1 MGKNHLMRLNSPN
14 TWAVERKENQFI
26 ARPITT
32 GQKTK
37 YCLPLIIVL
46 RDMLKVGKT
55 AKEIKYIL
63 NNNDLLI
70 NGEKRK
76 EIKYP
81 VGIFDVIDI
90 KSLKESYRLMLNKRG
105 KLILVKVS
113 GNEANLV
120 LLKISKKT
128 AIKGGKLQLS
138 FTNGTTMLSNK
149 ISDKAGD
156 NQLKVNDVVVY
167 DFVNH
172 KAIDVLK
179 LEKGNTIYLT
189 GGQHVGSV
197 VKIEGVKDNQIIFKT
212 TTNETFVTLLDY
224 AFLIGRESP
233 LIKTE
238 DKNN

>member
-81 VGIFDVIDI
+81 MGIFDVIDI

-138 FTNGTTMLSNK
+138 FTNGTTMLSEK
-149 ISDKAGD
+149 VSDK
-156 NQLKVNDVVVY
+156 QIKVNDVVVY

-189 GGQHVGSV
+189 GGQHVSSV
-197 VKIEGVKDNQIIFKT
+197 VKIESVKDNQIVFKT

-224 AFLIGRESP
+224 AFLIGKESS

-238 DKNN
+238 DKK

>member
-26 ARPITT
+26 ARPNTT
-32 GQKTK
+32 GQKIK

-81 VGIFDVIDI
+81 LGIFDVIDI
-90 KSLKESYRLMLNKRG
+90 KPLKESYRLMLDKKG
-105 KLILVKVS
+105 KLMLVKVN
-113 GNEANLV
+113 GNEANLI
-120 LLKISKKT
+120 LLKLSKKT
-128 AIKGGKLQLS
+128 TIKGGKSQLS
-138 FTNGTTMLSNK
+138 FTNGTTMLNEK
-149 ISDKAGD
+149 VSDK
-156 NQLKVNDVVVY
+156 QIKINDVIVY

-197 VKIEGVKDNQIIFKT
+197 VKIEGVKGSQVIFKT

-224 AFLIGRESP
+224 AFLIGKESP

-238 DKNN
+238 DKK